1 MQTPTIAA
9 SAQPRLARGVRLQT
23 DSKTGNSVLLFP
35 EGVLELNETAQEI
48 VTRCD
53 GRTVAEIVQ
62 ALAEEIRCRSSN
74 AWRRCAGNPCGL
86 ATTQIDRTRMIAPRP
101 YALLAEITYRCP
113 LHCPYCSNPTQA
125 RNDQEL
131 TTSEWTRVIRE
142 AAALGVLQIGFSG
155 GEPLARRDL
164 QDLVRAAR
172 EANLYTNLITS
183 GIGLD
188 DDRVRALRDA
198 GLDSIQLSFQSDNT
212 DLADEIAGARAHQR
226 KLDAAAK
233 IRAAGIPLSLNF
245 VIHRRNIDRLAEMI
259 ALAESLQAERVE
271 LANVQ
276 FYGWAFFNRAALLPT
291 REQVVRA
298 REIATAAKAR
308 LTGKIDIFYVLPD
321 YYENRPKPCLNGWG
335 QRYLTVNPIGDVLPC
350 PTASSAIPDLRF
362 ENVRARELDWIWR
375 ESESFNRFRGTEW
388 MPEPCQSCPQR
399 EIDFGGCRCQA
410 ALLTGNA
417 ANTDP
422 VCDLSPNR
430 ATVDAV
436 LREVDS
442 LGYNTP
448 AWTYR
453 ANPKEVQRVQ
463 YFSRG

>member
-1 MQTPTIAA
+1 
-9 SAQPRLARGVRLQT
+9 
-23 DSKTGNSVLLFP
+23 
-35 EGVLELNETAQEI
+35 
-48 VTRCD
+48 
-53 GRTVAEIVQ
+53 
-62 ALAEEIRCRSSN
+62 
-74 AWRRCAGNPCGL
+74 
-86 ATTQIDRTRMIAPRP
+86 MIAPRP

-113 LHCPYCSNPTQA
+113 LHCPYCSNPTQT
-125 RNDQEL
+125 RSDQEL

-198 GLDSIQLSFQSDNT
+198 GLDSIQLSVQSDNT
-212 DLADEIAGARAHQR
+212 DLADEIAGARAHLR

-245 VIHRRNIDRLAEMI
+245 VVHRRNIDRLAEMI

-276 FYGWAFFNRAALLPT
+276 FYGWAFLNRSALLPT

-298 REIATAAKAR
+298 REIATTAKAR

-410 ALLTGNA
+410 ALLTGDA

-430 ATVDAV
+430 AAVDAV

-442 LGYNTP
+442 LGYP
-448 AWTYR
+448 SPDWTYR
-453 ANPKEVQRVQ
+453 TNPTTLPVAATAVAAR
-463 YFSRG
+463 R